1 MDGFPPAPALVSVS
15 AKRTAPVSGPVVSL
29 FIYAMSKCHA
39 AKFIIQHLR
48 KGLRMGAGRT
58 PLDTPGTAKGPT
70 EASFANVRM
79 FVESVILGHTHSL
92 PKRNRW
98 RFGCCSVGAAA
109 AAAASAIRS
118 GEINKIQIAQSRV
131 HCAFA
136 SGGGSAAAAA
146 AAMSHVVRRIVVR
159 MLLISRL

>member
-1 MDGFPPAPALVSVS
+1 MPSVRRFDGMDGFPPAPALVSVS

-58 PLDTPGTAKGPT
+58 PLDTPGMAKGPT

-79 FVESVILGHTHSL
+79 FVESVILGHTHTAY
-92 PKRNRW
+92 RN
-98 RFGCCSVGAAA
+98 G
-109 AAAASAIRS
+109 ID
-118 GEINKIQIAQSRV
+118 
-131 HCAFA
+131 
-136 SGGGSAAAAA
+136 GGSVA
-146 AAMSHVVRRIVVR
+146 VRSE
-159 MLLISRL
+159 LLLLLQAPSAVGK